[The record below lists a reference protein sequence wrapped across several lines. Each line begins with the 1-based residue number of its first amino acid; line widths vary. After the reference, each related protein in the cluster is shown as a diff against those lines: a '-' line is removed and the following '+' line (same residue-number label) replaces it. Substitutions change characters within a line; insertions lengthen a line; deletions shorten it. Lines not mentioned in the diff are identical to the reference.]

1 MSVVCR
7 AATLTHFEQI
17 ATECGLNVHAL
28 LAEVGLP
35 ERCLADPDLLVPA
48 KLAIALL
55 ELAAVR
61 SGEPAFGLRMAASR
75 RLSNLGPLG
84 LLLREQ
90 PTLRLALDEV
100 VAHIHLHS
108 PSFSLTIVEA
118 GEWVYLREET
128 LLEGSPPVQQ
138 AVEMAMGTTFRILRL
153 FLGEKWQPKMVC
165 FRHAAPRNTTW
176 HRKVFGNA
184 IQFSQEF
191 NGIVC
196 NARDLMAAN
205 PGADPVMAKYSKRLL
220 EMDTGV
226 HSSMTDRVRKLI
238 VLLLPRG
245 HCHADLV
252 AEHLGVTRRTVHN
265 HLAAENTNFKSLVDG
280 MRKDLLKRYSEEK
293 ARPLSE
299 VASLLGFSELSA
311 LSRWHKSQFRVSVT
325 QRRMGVQIT
334 TDQAP

>member
-1 MSVVCR
+1 MSIVFR

-17 ATECGLNVHAL
+17 ATACNLNVHAL
-28 LAEVGLP
+28 MAEIGLP
-35 ERCLADPDLLVPA
+35 ERCLTDPDLHISA
-48 KLAIALL
+48 KLAVALL

-61 SGEPAFGLRMAASR
+61 SGEPAFGLRMAVSR

-100 VAHIHLHS
+100 VAHVHLHN

-118 GEWVYLREET
+118 GEWVNLREET

-138 AVEMAMGTTFRILRL
+138 AVEMAMGTTFRILQL
-153 FLGEKWQPKMVC
+153 FLGEKWRPKMVC
-165 FRHAAPRNTTW
+165 FRHAAPQNTTW

-184 IQFSQEF
+184 IRFSQEF
-191 NGIVC
+191 NDIVC
-196 NARDLMAAN
+196 NARDLMAPN
-205 PGADPVMAKYSKRLL
+205 PGADPVMAKYSQRLL

-226 HSSMTDRVRKLI
+226 NSSMTDRVRKLI

-252 AEHLGVTRRTVHN
+252 AQHLGVSRRTVHN
-265 HLAAENTNFKSLVDG
+265 RLAAEHTNFQSLVDG
-280 MRKDLLKRYSEEK
+280 MRKDLLKRYSEGK
-293 ARPLSE
+293 RTRSLSE
-299 VASLLGFSELSA
+299 VALLLGFSELSA
-311 LSRWHKSQFRVSVT
+311 FSRWHKNQFQVTAT
-325 QRRMGVQIT
+325 QRRM
-334 TDQAP
+334 

>member
-1 MSVVCR
+1 
-7 AATLTHFEQI
+7 
-17 ATECGLNVHAL
+17 
-28 LAEVGLP
+28 
-35 ERCLADPDLLVPA
+35 
-48 KLAIALL
+48 
-55 ELAAVR
+55 
-61 SGEPAFGLRMAASR
+61 
-75 RLSNLGPLG
+75 
-84 LLLREQ
+84 
-90 PTLRLALDEV
+90 
-100 VAHIHLHS
+100 
-108 PSFSLTIVEA
+108 
-118 GEWVYLREET
+118 
-128 LLEGSPPVQQ
+128 
-138 AVEMAMGTTFRILRL
+138 
-153 FLGEKWQPKMVC
+153 MVC